1 MLSLQE
7 QYLKEIKRIK
17 NAIRREAKKGNVLT
31 TDIIPPKPK
40 KITEQTIRR
49 LNKITPDKIRSKA
62 VEVDLTTGEILG
74 RAGKKHQVKKPT
86 RPTVKNVGKEPKE
99 VKPRKTGQKKVKTP
113 KKQTTEGLAE
123 EPTVNVPVL
132 RKKKQTKRKGLKA
145 SKEVS
150 ISIQYNNFMN
160 YIRERLY
167 TDGGKLLYQF
177 IENYIKSLGEERVV
191 EIINKALADG
201 FELKEYHFYEIPYTL
216 QAINDLLF
224 FFPSAINEFGD
235 ITEVI
240 DFMEDWEDFD

>member
-1 MLSLQE
+1 MLTLQE
-7 QYLKEIKRIK
+7 QYSKEINRIK

-31 TDIIPPKPK
+31 FDIIPPKPK
-40 KITEQTIRR
+40 KITEGTIRR
-49 LNKITPDKIRSKA
+49 LNKITPAKIRSKSIQ
-62 VEVDLTTGEILG
+62 VDITTGEIISIS
-74 RAGKKHQVKKPT
+74 AKEKSSKKTT
-86 RPTVKNVGKEPKE
+86 RPQVKNVGKEPKE
-99 VKPRKTGQKKVKTP
+99 VKSRKTGQKKVKTP

-123 EPTVNVPVL
+123 EPNVNVPVL
-132 RKKKQTKRKGLKA
+132 RQKKQTKRKGLKA

-150 ISIQYNNFMN
+150 TRIQYNNFMN

-177 IENYIKSLGEERVV
+177 IENYIQSLGEERVV

-201 FELKEYHFYEIPYTL
+201 FELKEYHFYELPYTL

-240 DFMEDWEDFD
+240 DYMEDWEDFS